1 MARHPPGPEG
11 CAARCIHRVVATV
24 HVVLQGLLLHARH
37 RYVVQVAQE
46 AAEEASERSDHDC
59 DGAITYVFQKEG
71 AAITSRTP
79 EASSD
84 RSRLRGRAAREDYGG

>member
-1 MARHPPGPEG
+1 MAGYPPGPKG
-11 CAARCIHRVVATV
+11 CAAGRLHRVVATV

-37 RYVVQVAQE
+37 RYIVEVAQE

-71 AAITSRTP
+71 VAIT
-79 EASSD
+79 
-84 RSRLRGRAAREDYGG
+84 